1 MANVYGKFLQKIP
14 TRATATVALTQ
25 VSYATLTVDKTS
37 GYEGDIVT
45 FTATNIDSSYEVGY
59 FDINGSFRFGTASN
73 TYSTYSFSLV
83 AGENTA
89 KLVMRAKQ
97 SSSGSGSSSTT
108 NYYTLTVNEV
118 CGTTTLATKTYIIE
132 EYTRVTPSDYGTAHS
147 GYEISSYSPSAAFIM
162 SSDKTLTVTY
172 KKAIDTTAVSIWTS
186 AGYNS
191 STYDYGLV
199 VKISNNTG
207 ATIQGTLYCG
217 SSKENAHQFSIANGS
232 SATFSDDYGYAVER
246 GDYSGTYSVSGVS
259 GTYTF

>member
-14 TRATATVALTQ
+14 TRAAATVALTQ

-45 FTATNIDSSYEVGY
+45 FTATNIDSSYEVSY
-59 FDINGSFRFGTASN
+59 FNINGSLKTATASN
-73 TYSTYSFSLV
+73 TYSFSLV
-83 AGENTA
+83 AGANTA
-89 KLVMRAKQ
+89 KLVMSAKQ

-118 CGTTTLATKTYIIE
+118 CGTTTLGTKTYTIK
-132 EYTRVTPSDYGTAHS
+132 EYPTVTPSDYGTAHS
-147 GYEISSYSPSAAFIM
+147 GYDISSYSPSAAFTM
-162 SSDKTLTVTY
+162 SADKTLTVTY
-172 KKAIDTTAVSIWTS
+172 KKAIDPTAVSTWSS

-191 STYDYGLV
+191 STYDYGLT

-217 SSKENAHQFSIANGS
+217 ESKDNAHSFSIANGS
-232 SATFSDDYGYAVER
+232 SATFSDDYGYAVNQY
-246 GDYSGTYSVSGVS
+246 DYSGTYSVS
-259 GTYTF
+259 

>member
-14 TRATATVALTQ
+14 TREAATVALTQ

-59 FDINGSFRFGTASN
+59 FDINGSLKTATASN
-73 TYSTYSFSLV
+73 TYSFSLV
-83 AGENTA
+83 AGANTA
-89 KLVMRAKQ
+89 KLVMSAKQ

-162 SSDKTLTVTY
+162 SSEKTLTVNY
-172 KKAIDTTAVSIWTS
+172 KKAIDGTAVSVRQSIT
-186 AGYNS
+186 GN
-191 STYDYGLV
+191 GLV
-199 VKISNNTG
+199 EDEVVVVSNNTG
-207 ATIQGTLYCG
+207 TTIDIEVTLADN
-217 SSKENAHQFSIANGS
+217 SVTETTIANGAS
-232 SATFSDDYGYAVER
+232 KTFSYRTGEGESASLGYQIQYICDGKHYVLTA
-246 GDYSGTYSVSGVS
+246 
-259 GTYTF
+259 